1 MGRPRCMIN
10 RRVRNLRPVTSR
22 KHGITLASHY
32 YPCPRDALLPN
43 LIRWPQYRDTVN
55 NMILPMNSVIR
66 QFCICEI
73 ILDGLR
79 RL

>member
-1 MGRPRCMIN
+1 MID
-10 RRVRNLRPVTSR
+10 RRVRNLRPIACR

-32 YPCPRDALLPN
+32 YPCPRDALLLN
-43 LIRWPQYRDTVN
+43 LIRWPQYRDAAN
-55 NMILPMNSVIR
+55 DMILAVNSVIR

-73 ILDGLR
+73 ILDRLR